1 LAIESED
8 RTVGGDDTP
17 VRTLIVSAGA
27 DARML
32 VDAPPGTGKT
42 HLAAARLGALIKDK
56 VSPGQVLVLSFS
68 RSAVRTLTKRLA
80 LLSDERT
87 LEELRYVSIRT
98 FDSWAFRILS
108 AAGAPVEKLL
118 ASGYDT
124 NIAVLTAL
132 MSGPKRDTVR
142 NLIGDRRHIIVDEFQ
157 DLPGVRGELVLAL
170 MGLIAPPGKGGAGF
184 TVLGDP
190 SQAIYG
196 FAARNGGKRFPTP
209 RQYWSRITGLY
220 GDELKSLT
228 LIKNYRA
235 TGSVAALSA
244 GMRAILT
251 SDLSEEEKYEAIRV
265 KMDALPAAGRKL
277 DPSWLA
283 PSSGSKAILTR
294 SNGEALA
301 VLRKLFGQETAG
313 WETRLRLHAANHAGL
328 PPAWIGAL
336 LRKLRAPVLPRS
348 QFDAIYDHLTTVWD
362 EAQRKA
368 LELPDRDTAW
378 TRLVRAAGTAASA
391 SSLTLASLRARLT
404 WPDAFPDDQQAGDD
418 GLIVTTIHQSKGME
432 FDVVSILGAE
442 SDDDDEN
449 EEEEEDDGAG
459 DDAGGNEGGDGEE
472 VSEEDDAAA
481 LEEEANIAYVAVTR
495 AAQSVELLP
504 PDSIFGAPRSR
515 DFQHGRERFCHINW
529 RTRWVNL
536 ELGLRGDIDP
546 ASFADPALHGGAAG
560 VETLQAFLLQN
571 ARSLEGRKVFLK
583 KFLVDQRDGGPHHAF
598 YDVHLQEGTGP
609 GLLLARTTRQVTYDL
624 LRVLGSKYSL
634 PSKILNLRISAV
646 GTIAG
651 DANSILAE
659 PERTSRLWL
668 GVALFGTGDFMRFK
682 KGAS

>member
-1 LAIESED
+1 
-8 RTVGGDDTP
+8 
-17 VRTLIVSAGA
+17 
-27 DARML
+27 ML

-80 LLSDERT
+80 LLSDERIV
-87 LEELRYVSIRT
+87 EELRYVSIRT

-118 ASGYDT
+118 AAGYDT
-124 NIAVLTAL
+124 NIAALTAL
-132 MSGPKRDTVR
+132 MSGSRRDTIR

-170 MGLIAPPGKGGAGF
+170 MGLIAPPGEGGAGF

-196 FAARNGGKRFPTP
+196 FAARNDGKRFPTP
-209 RQYWSRITGLY
+209 RQYWSRITRLY
-220 GDELKSLT
+220 GDELKPLT
-228 LIKNYRA
+228 LIRNYRA
-235 TGSVAALSA
+235 TGSVAAVSA

-251 SDLSEEEKYEAIRV
+251 SDLTEEEKYEAIRA
-265 KMDALPAAGRKL
+265 KMDALPAAGKAL
-277 DPSWLA
+277 APSWLA

-301 VLRKLFGQETAG
+301 VLRKLFGHETAG

-348 QFDAIYDHLTTVWD
+348 QFDAIYDHLTTIWD

-378 TRLVRAAGTAASA
+378 TRLVRAAGAASGA
-391 SSLTLASLRARLT
+391 SSLTIASLRERLN

-442 SDDDDEN
+442 GDDDDTNHEQH
-449 EEEEEDDGAG
+449 DDDTDEHG
-459 DDAGGNEGGDGEE
+459 DEGGQEDGND
-472 VSEEDDAAA
+472 EDEAAS

-495 AAQSVELLP
+495 AAKSVELLP

-515 DFQHGRERFCHINW
+515 EFQHGRERFCHINW
-529 RTRWVNL
+529 RTKWVNL

-546 ASFADPALHGGAAG
+546 TSFADPALHGGAAG

-571 ARSLEGRKVFLK
+571 ARALEGRKVLLT
-583 KFLVDQRDGGPHHAF
+583 KFLIDQRDGGPHHAF
-598 YDVHLQEGTGP
+598 YNVHLQEGAAP

-624 LRVLGSKYSL
+624 LRVLGTKYSL
-634 PSKILNLRISAV
+634 PSKIMNLRISAV

-651 DANSILAE
+651 DANAILAE

-668 GVALFGTGDFMRFK
+668 GVALFGTGDFKRFR